1 MTLVYCNQDAI
12 KITKVNTKTMTRE
25 FISSGVVGGRAMR
38 DTAPIDKAS
47 PNIRSDKDSI
57 RFLGIGPRR
66 LSSATLSPPGKAR
79 FKSDRARWEDEG
91 LSSFRKKTTMYL
103 EYFEIPRRISFN
115 QLSKSLSQG
124 KSTVNENLRKAESRL
139 VSRFLRDENYR

>member
-1 MTLVYCNQDAI
+1 MTLVLLQPRCDQV
-12 KITKVNTKTMTRE
+12 TKVNTKTMTRE

-38 DTAPIDKAS
+38 DTTPIDKAS

-115 QLSKSLSQG
+115 QLFEKFESGKVHRKREFEKS
-124 KSTVNENLRKAESRL
+124 
-139 VSRFLRDENYR
+139 